1 MTLTTDAL
9 EVTLDGPGD
18 PAVPDAGIDTAPV
31 RRRDQGAAAD
41 REAEWRIH
49 AACFVTISDS
59 ASVRRST

>member
-18 PAVPDAGIDTAPV
+18 PAVPDAEIDTAPV

-41 REAEWRIH
+41 REAE
-49 AACFVTISDS
+49 
-59 ASVRRST
+59 